1 MVRKLSPEERMI
13 EEGLSQ
19 CGNFREHDMSCRQC
33 ALHGAYKFCRN
44 YKQRKKLPSG
54 GGLF

>member
-44 YKQRKKLPSG
+44 FKQRKKLPSG